1 MSDLESYRAK
11 RDLEATPEPGVQ
23 VPGGRV
29 GPLMFCLQKH
39 AATNL
44 HYDLRLELDGT
55 LKSWAVPKG
64 PSLDPADKR
73 LAVLVEDH
81 PFLYV
86 AFEDVIPEGSYGAG
100 EMILWDTGFYT
111 PDEGGVLSLHD
122 RDEANARL
130 RAEFEAGKM
139 SFTFL
144 GQKMKGSWTL
154 VRTQQNW
161 LLIKHHDRFVSAT
174 RDLLALDRSV
184 LSGLTI
190 EELGRGVASS
200 RSPWPPDVACPA
212 PIPTPFRPML
222 CEPIH
227 KPFSDPRWIFEPKLD
242 GVRAVA
248 FLDGGSTRILSRNKL
263 ELTSRFPDVVAALEG
278 QPSRRMV
285 LDGELI
291 GFGPDGRPRIHLLQQ
306 RLGVQREID
315 VRLAMAQTPV
325 VYFVFDILW
334 FEGIDCRSLPLSQRK
349 MILDAVIFPNPG
361 VQLVHRIPGEGET
374 AFEACV
380 AAGFEGIV
388 AKQLTGRYESDRRST
403 SWRKLKAVTTAD
415 LAVCGFTRSAT
426 GRKGFSALVL
436 GASDDA
442 GGLRYVGNV
451 GSGFDDTTL
460 ASLAATL
467 ETLATDRCPFATIPD
482 TTDPATWVTPT
493 LVAEIKYESY
503 TATGMLRSP
512 VFLGI
517 RPDVTVDDVIRG
529 QAVDPE
535 EPGPLPDS
543 GTQVSRKL
551 IDIRRILE
559 QLDAPKA
566 NLTLEVGQHRVDLT
580 NLEKVY
586 WPESADAPRFTK
598 RDLIR
603 YYAQIGDTML
613 PHLRDRPLTMIRFPE
628 GIHGQRFFQKHWDQ
642 SLPPYVEIV
651 TLFSESN
658 SLNQPY
664 VMANNLPTLLWL
676 GQLATIECHVGA
688 ARIDPNPDGSHLG
701 TTFTDSSANIDA
713 SALNFPDYVSFDL
726 DPYTYSGQEKPGEE
740 PELNRAA
747 FAQAL
752 KVADVLKAL
761 LESLG
766 LKTYVKTSGKTGLHI
781 FVPIV
786 RNLDF
791 DVVRALCGTLCG
803 FVVRQLPHDATT
815 EWQVDR
821 RTGKVFLDFNMNV
834 RAKTLAAA
842 FSPRALPGGAVS
854 TPVTWLELPHIYP
867 SDFTL
872 TTVPDRVARG
882 GDPWS
887 DILSHKGDLRKVL
900 DALA

>member
-1 MSDLESYRAK
+1 
-11 RDLEATPEPGVQ
+11 
-23 VPGGRV
+23 
-29 GPLMFCLQKH
+29 
-39 AATNL
+39 
-44 HYDLRLELDGT
+44 
-55 LKSWAVPKG
+55 
-64 PSLDPADKR
+64 
-73 LAVLVEDH
+73 
-81 PFLYV
+81 
-86 AFEDVIPEGSYGAG
+86 
-100 EMILWDTGFYT
+100 
-111 PDEGGVLSLHD
+111 
-122 RDEANARL
+122 
-130 RAEFEAGKM
+130 
-139 SFTFL
+139 
-144 GQKMKGSWTL
+144 
-154 VRTQQNW
+154 
-161 LLIKHHDRFVSAT
+161 
-174 RDLLALDRSV
+174 
-184 LSGLTI
+184 
-190 EELGRGVASS
+190 
-200 RSPWPPDVACPA
+200 
-212 PIPTPFRPML
+212 
-222 CEPIH
+222 
-227 KPFSDPRWIFEPKLD
+227 
-242 GVRAVA
+242 
-248 FLDGGSTRILSRNKL
+248 
-263 ELTSRFPDVVAALEG
+263 
-278 QPSRRMV
+278 
-285 LDGELI
+285 
-291 GFGPDGRPRIHLLQQ
+291 
-306 RLGVQREID
+306 
-315 VRLAMAQTPV
+315 
-325 VYFVFDILW
+325 
-334 FEGIDCRSLPLSQRK
+334 
-349 MILDAVIFPNPG
+349 
-361 VQLVHRIPGEGET
+361 
-374 AFEACV
+374 
-380 AAGFEGIV
+380 
-388 AKQLTGRYESDRRST
+388 
-403 SWRKLKAVTTAD
+403 
-415 LAVCGFTRSAT
+415 
-426 GRKGFSALVL
+426 
-436 GASDDA
+436 
-442 GGLRYVGNV
+442 
-451 GSGFDDTTL
+451 
-460 ASLAATL
+460 
-467 ETLATDRCPFATIPD
+467 
-482 TTDPATWVTPT
+482 
-493 LVAEIKYESY
+493 
-503 TATGMLRSP
+503 
-512 VFLGI
+512 
-517 RPDVTVDDVIRG
+517 
-529 QAVDPE
+529 
-535 EPGPLPDS
+535 
-543 GTQVSRKL
+543 
-551 IDIRRILE
+551 
-559 QLDAPKA
+559 
-566 NLTLEVGQHRVDLT
+566 
-580 NLEKVY
+580 
-586 WPESADAPRFTK
+586 
-598 RDLIR
+598 
-603 YYAQIGDTML
+603 ML